1 MATFYVHNIV
11 SPKCSWGNFEQF
23 KVHVSSRQ
31 KKKMVK
37 SADFDGNMSIF
48 WLKYI
53 LHMVLLHTRWLVSM
67 GIFVLPFGP
76 ILNTVWIFCSL
87 NYLFKL
93 LNAVLGFFPF
103 HCIFICPQ
111 WFKTAIHQLTKHKH
125 VYNECIY
132 WKQPHKKHIL
142 IILYHIPNIYSA
154 LFGNIG

>member
-1 MATFYVHNIV
+1 MHNIV

-76 ILNTVWIFCSL
+76 ILNTVYYAILSDGVGSDKVKSKLIFL
-87 NYLFKL
+87 LEYLSFL
-93 LNAVLGFFPF
+93 P
-103 HCIFICPQ
+103 
-111 WFKTAIHQLTKHKH
+111 T
-125 VYNECIY
+125 
-132 WKQPHKKHIL
+132 IL
-142 IILYHIPNIYSA
+142 A
-154 LFGNIG
+154 

>member
-1 MATFYVHNIV
+1 MHNIV

-76 ILNTVWIFCSL
+76 ILNTVDSDLPKLKQNNLPIL
-87 NYLFKL
+87 NLPKGM
-93 LNAVLGFFPF
+93 VL
-103 HCIFICPQ
+103 
-111 WFKTAIHQLTKHKH
+111 KSN
-125 VYNECIY
+125 YN
-132 WKQPHKKHIL
+132 
-142 IILYHIPNIYSA
+142 
-154 LFGNIG
+154 

>member
-76 ILNTVWIFCSL
+76 ILNTVKNIMCDLDTPILCFTQPGSSNVLIFL
-87 NYLFKL
+87 K
-93 LNAVLGFFPF
+93 
-103 HCIFICPQ
+103 
-111 WFKTAIHQLTKHKH
+111 KTKNSQNHEKISRKYELRH
-125 VYNECIY
+125 
-132 WKQPHKKHIL
+132 
-142 IILYHIPNIYSA
+142 
-154 LFGNIG
+154 

>member
-76 ILNTVWIFCSL
+76 ILNTVNRNVNFLKYYAIFVHFSKQKKWDPSKRSQCIEYARMSC
-87 NYLFKL
+87 KL
-93 LNAVLGFFPF
+93 KFAS
-103 HCIFICPQ
+103 HCEF
-111 WFKTAIHQLTKHKH
+111 WL
-125 VYNECIY
+125 
-132 WKQPHKKHIL
+132 
-142 IILYHIPNIYSA
+142 
-154 LFGNIG
+154 

>member
-76 ILNTVWIFCSL
+76 ILNTVHDIGFSG
-87 NYLFKL
+87 
-93 LNAVLGFFPF
+93 VLKVIEG
-103 HCIFICPQ
+103 
-111 WFKTAIHQLTKHKH
+111 A
-125 VYNECIY
+125 
-132 WKQPHKKHIL
+132 
-142 IILYHIPNIYSA
+142 
-154 LFGNIG
+154 

>member
-1 MATFYVHNIV
+1 MHNIV

-76 ILNTVWIFCSL
+76 ILSTVSSERACALEEMNPTRILSVKRKVKAHRVLIEMAIFPYQQFLPRTYRSIKSIWWGVVW
-87 NYLFKL
+87 N
-93 LNAVLGFFPF
+93 
-103 HCIFICPQ
+103 
-111 WFKTAIHQLTKHKH
+111 
-125 VYNECIY
+125 
-132 WKQPHKKHIL
+132 
-142 IILYHIPNIYSA
+142 
-154 LFGNIG
+154 

>member
-1 MATFYVHNIV
+1 MHNIV

-76 ILNTVWIFCSL
+76 ILNTVNC
-87 NYLFKL
+87 L
-93 LNAVLGFFPF
+93 LMDPEVVIPKWAHL
-103 HCIFICPQ
+103 
-111 WFKTAIHQLTKHKH
+111 
-125 VYNECIY
+125 ED
-132 WKQPHKKHIL
+132 L
-142 IILYHIPNIYSA
+142 I
-154 LFGNIG
+154 GG

>member
-1 MATFYVHNIV
+1 MHNIV

-76 ILNTVWIFCSL
+76 ILNTVL
-87 NYLFKL
+87 KL
-93 LNAVLGFFPF
+93 VEF
-103 HCIFICPQ
+103 
-111 WFKTAIHQLTKHKH
+111 
-125 VYNECIY
+125 
-132 WKQPHKKHIL
+132 HKKVTVFTALKKGTNSQKFL
-142 IILYHIPNIYSA
+142 IYFSTFISKEIMKDKDMSCVKNT
-154 LFGNIG
+154 FNK